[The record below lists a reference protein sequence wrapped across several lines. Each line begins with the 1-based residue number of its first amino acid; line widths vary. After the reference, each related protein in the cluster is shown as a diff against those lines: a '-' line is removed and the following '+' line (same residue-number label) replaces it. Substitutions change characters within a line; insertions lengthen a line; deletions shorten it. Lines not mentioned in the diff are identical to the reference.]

1 MRIGIIQASSQR
13 GRNAVLE
20 ECTRKALA
28 GSGRNDTVIN
38 YGVYPEEEA
47 QFSYIEAAINASLL
61 LATGTVDFIITG
73 CSSGQGMML
82 ACNSLPDV
90 RCGYLPT
97 PQDAYLFG
105 RINDG
110 NAVSLPLGLNYGWA
124 GEINLQCTLDKLF
137 DGAFG
142 GGYPP
147 EEAERKKRD
156 TEALKRIGMITRKS
170 WPEVFDLYDRTL
182 MHKALQWKR
191 VQEDIRKHG
200 KHAELM
206 LLMEHMKRTG
216 EGKGTA

>member
-1 MRIGIIQASSQR
+1 MKNRTMKRLLSLLLCLSMCLALGLTA
-13 GRNAVLE
+13 NAE
-20 ECTRKALA
+20 A
-28 GSGRNDTVIN
+28 
-38 YGVYPEEEA
+38 PEEEPA
-47 QFSYIEAAINASLL
+47 QEEPEETILSAEPE
-61 LATGTVDFIITG
+61 GV
-73 CSSGQGMML
+73 SGPGQ
-82 ACNSLPDV
+82 
-90 RCGYLPT
+90 
-97 PQDAYLFG
+97 
-105 RINDG
+105 
-110 NAVSLPLGLNYGWA
+110 PLGLNYGWA

-182 MHKALQWKR
+182 MHKALQWKT